1 LRLRH
6 FGVIKQVSEGMNPQK
21 KKNLRIKRETAGRIL
36 KKMVQTA
43 EEINSA
49 PETQFMY
56 FVSKVVVF
64 GSYLTEKERL
74 GDIDVAVEI
83 EGRWKTGEEF
93 NRLLEAVCETK
104 LSGVPDVLYPY
115 QKIITTLRNRSK
127 SLSFHPI
134 EEIVRGNF
142 PHKIIFERNHQRG
155 SNCPNVPPSAK

>member
-1 LRLRH
+1 
-6 FGVIKQVSEGMNPQK
+6 MNPQK
-21 KKNLRIKRETAGRIL
+21 KKNLRIKRETADRIL

-115 QKIITTLRNRSK
+115 QKIITTPRNRSK
-127 SLSFHPI
+127 SLSLHPI
-134 EEIVRGNF
+134 EEIDRGKF
-142 PHKIIFERNHQRG
+142 PHKIIFERNHQC
-155 SNCPNVPPSAK
+155 SSSCPNVPPRGK